1 MSTKMKHLLLLSLIL
16 AAATLQAQNTSPVQ
30 TDSVQTNNYH
40 YQIITINNR
49 YGYDIFHHNKRI
61 IHQPHIPAVSGNTGF
76 INKAEAERTACFVI
90 DKLKKGI
97 IPPSVSQ
104 QELRMLGIHFK

>member
-1 MSTKMKHLLLLSLIL
+1 MKCFLLFSLIL
-16 AAATLQAQNTSPVQ
+16 AAASLQAQHTSTVT
-30 TDSVQTNNYH
+30 TDSVQTDNYH
-40 YQIITINNR
+40 YQIITINSR

-61 IHQPHIPAVSGNTGF
+61 IHQPHIPAVSGNIGF
-76 INKAEAERTACFVI
+76 INKAEAERTARFVI

-104 QELRMLGIHFK
+104 QELKKLGIHFE